1 MRDRKCWSNI
11 PAGPCRRIGTRG
23 SRWSC
28 GLAGRNVLPKYG
40 FPVDVVGLNVVQT
53 GSTAENEIDLTRDLS
68 LAIVDYAPGH
78 SVVAAKKLWTS
89 KGINIP
95 RDRAAFTFAWAKC
108 ECGAFRRGLEH
119 VAVTCSVCESAAVS
133 ARGTFLV
140 PVHGF
145 VEAVD
150 TKKGPGDDRP
160 PRSARVIR
168 EFGSFKGDLPD
179 FEHVP
184 GLRRDSRMRTSRQG
198 RITIIN
204 TGQQQVA
211 ATDCVDSAERRSP
224 RRHSLQPHH
233 RRRPKARVGR
243 VPHRLIRTC
252 ERVGRAKG
260 R

>member
-1 MRDRKCWSNI
+1 MRDRSCWSNI

-108 ECGAFRRGLEH
+108 ECGDISKVADRNVKESYSCSGHNFAFAKLSFCSMLGDQSRCSSLSAHCFISR
-119 VAVTCSVCESAAVS
+119 AVHP
-133 ARGTFLV
+133 LV
-140 PVHGF
+140 
-145 VEAVD
+145 
-150 TKKGPGDDRP
+150 
-160 PRSARVIR
+160 
-168 EFGSFKGDLPD
+168 L
-179 FEHVP
+179 
-184 GLRRDSRMRTSRQG
+184 
-198 RITIIN
+198 
-204 TGQQQVA
+204 
-211 ATDCVDSAERRSP
+211 
-224 RRHSLQPHH
+224 
-233 RRRPKARVGR
+233 
-243 VPHRLIRTC
+243 
-252 ERVGRAKG
+252 
-260 R
+260 

>member
-1 MRDRKCWSNI
+1 M
-11 PAGPCRRIGTRG
+11 
-23 SRWSC
+23 
-28 GLAGRNVLPKYG
+28 LPKYG

-150 TKKGPGDDRP
+150 TKKGRATTARHAALESSGS
-160 PRSARVIR
+160 SAASRVISR
-168 EFGSFKGDLPD
+168 TSSTC
-179 FEHVP
+179 
-184 GLRRDSRMRTSRQG
+184 RDSGAILGCVQAVKAESRSSTPG
-198 RITIIN
+198 
-204 TGQQQVA
+204 QQVA